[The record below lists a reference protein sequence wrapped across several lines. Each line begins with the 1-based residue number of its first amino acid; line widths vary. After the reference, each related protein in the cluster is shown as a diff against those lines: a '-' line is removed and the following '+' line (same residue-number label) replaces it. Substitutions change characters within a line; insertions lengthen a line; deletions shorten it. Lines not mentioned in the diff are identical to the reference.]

1 MAHLLELPVEFNEKE
16 LLFPLSIVPMGYTYR
31 MVVTVNGQELTFER
45 DEENQLRMLMRPDDM
60 TNGKVVDPA
69 LVSAIMKSLNF
80 LLES

>member
-1 MAHLLELPVEFNEKE
+1 MAHQLELPVEFNEKE

-45 DEENQLRMLMRPDDM
+45 DEENQLRVLMRPDDM

-69 LVSAIMKSLNF
+69 LLSAIMNSLNF
-80 LLES
+80 LL